1 MDVQVVVSVIS
12 LIGVIITGITTV
24 FTVSGKLTTSQA
36 VTNEKLQTLNNT
48 VENLVKEVKS
58 IPVMDYRMKQMESE
72 IKDVQNEL
80 KLLKGGKA

>member
-36 VTNEKLQTLNNT
+36 VTN
-48 VENLVKEVKS
+48 
-58 IPVMDYRMKQMESE
+58 
-72 IKDVQNEL
+72 
-80 KLLKGGKA
+80 